1 MRKRLNGPF
10 PPSQP
15 RVSYSINVLYFR
27 NHLQS
32 RTVTHP
38 LFVHLN
44 DRLLGSKGHLGGGGM
59 SITRWRLFS
68 CSRVDYS
75 IHPMELFTDPSG
87 SAETL
92 KLLVSTA
99 TRNNYVLYATANT
112 LQSKIAC

>member
-1 MRKRLNGPF
+1 MDPF
-10 PPSQP
+10 LQ
-15 RVSYSINVLYFR
+15 VNHEFR
-27 NHLQS
+27 TALMFYTSAIAYN
-32 RTVTHP
+32 HP